1 MSEAAAT
8 TGSTE
13 LPEKIGK
20 YEIKQWLGEGQH
32 GKVYLGVDP
41 FVCREV
47 AVKTSSIEGE
57 ESENLFFVEARAAG
71 KLQHPNIVSLYDAG
85 TEGEDH
91 YIVME
96 YVRGN
101 SLAKHCA
108 RNPGFTPMPLK
119 QAIEAMYQCCRALN
133 YSHRQKVL
141 HRDIKP
147 SNVMMSESKEA
158 KIMDFSIAGIME
170 KEIRPDAIIGSPV
183 YLSPEQISRS
193 VLTPSTDLFSLSV
206 LFYYIIAGQPPLYSE
221 DLRTLL
227 KMILNDKPRLLH
239 ELNPRVP
246 KELSLMIDKAMQKD
260 PAHRF
265 KSGEEMSESL
275 LSIFNS
281 LDKQKTELARAEGHN
296 ALRRLHFFSNFKD
309 DEIQEML
316 DNSSWIKHKPGETV
330 IREGETDSSFY
341 IVITGEV
348 DVFKGDTKVSQLR
361 EGDSF
366 GEMGFMSGSR
376 VNRTASV
383 KASSEV
389 MLLRINSVVL
399 DNLNPTTQ
407 LRFYKVFSSSLIY
420 RLSITTAR
428 LASK

>member
-1 MSEAAAT
+1 MNEAAT
-8 TGSTE
+8 STPE
-13 LPEKIGK
+13 RLPEKIGK
-20 YEIKQWLGEGQH
+20 YEVQQWLGEGQH
-32 GKVYLGVDP
+32 GKVYLATDP

-47 AVKTSSIEGE
+47 AVKTSTIEGE
-57 ESENLFFVEARAAG
+57 ESVNQFFVEARAAG

-85 TEGEDH
+85 TEGH
-91 YIVME
+91 FNYIVME
-96 YVRGN
+96 YVRGE
-101 SLAKHCA
+101 SLAQYCA
-108 RNPGFTPMPLK
+108 RNPGHKAMTLK
-119 QAIEAMYQCCRALN
+119 QAVEAMYQCCRALN

-147 SNVMMSESKEA
+147 SNVMMSESMEA

-170 KEIRPDAIIGSPV
+170 QEIRPDAIIGSPV

-206 LFYYIIAGQPPLYSE
+206 LFYYILAGQPPLYSE

-227 KMILNDKPRLLH
+227 KLILNEKPRLLH
-239 ELNPRVP
+239 EINARVP

-260 PAHRF
+260 PEKRF

-281 LDKQKTELARAEGHN
+281 LDKSKTAIARAEGHN
-296 ALRRLHFFSNFKD
+296 SLRKLHFFANFKD

-316 DNSSWIKHKPGETV
+316 DNSSWIKKAKGET
-330 IREGETDSSFY
+330 IIQEGEADNSLF

-348 DVFKGDTKVSQLR
+348 EVYKGDTQVGQLR

-366 GEMGFMSGSR
+366 GEMGFMGGNI
-376 VNRTASV
+376 NRTASV
-383 KASSEV
+383 IASSEV
-389 MLLRINSVVL
+389 MLLRINAFIL
-399 DNLNPTTQ
+399 DNLNPATQ
-407 LRFYKVFSSSLIY
+407 LRFYKIFASSLIY

>member
-1 MSEAAAT
+1 MSEPANT
-8 TGSTE
+8 DSRQ
-13 LPEKIGK
+13 LPKKIGK
-20 YEIKQWLGEGQH
+20 YEIIRWLGEGQH
-32 GKVYLGVDP
+32 GRVYLAMDP

-47 AVKTSSIEGE
+47 AVKTSNVDAEKTG
-57 ESENLFFVEARAAG
+57 NLFFVEARAAG

-85 TEGEDH
+85 TEENNQ

-96 YVRGN
+96 FVPGD
-101 SLAKHCA
+101 SLARNCA
-108 RNPGFTPMPLK
+108 RSPGYKKMPLK
-119 QAIEAMYQCCRALN
+119 QAVETMYQCCRALN
-133 YSHRQKVL
+133 YSHKQKVL

-147 SNVMMSESKEA
+147 SNVMMSENNEA

-170 KEIRPDAIIGSPV
+170 SEIRPDAIIGSPV
-183 YLSPEQISRS
+183 YLSPEQITRD

-227 KMILNDKPRLLH
+227 KMILNETPPLLH
-239 ELNPRVP
+239 EINAQVP
-246 KELSLMIDKAMQKD
+246 KELSLMVDKAMKKD

-265 KSGEEMSESL
+265 KSGEEMAESL

-281 LDKQKTELARAEGHN
+281 LDKKKSELARAESHN
-296 ALRRLHFFSNFKD
+296 ALRRLHFFANFKD

-316 DNSSWIKHKPGETV
+316 DNSSWIKHKPGDRI
-330 IREGETDSSFY
+330 IREGDTDNSFY

-348 DVFKGDTKVSQLR
+348 DVYKGDIRISQLR

-366 GEMGFMSGSR
+366 GEMGFMGGAR

-383 KASSEV
+383 QASSEV
-389 MLLRINSVVL
+389 MLLRINSVIL
-399 DNLNPTTQ
+399 DNLNITTQ